1 MSGSRAPVF
10 LGFTVLAV
18 FALAAIAYWFLSG
31 YLDAAGTV
39 LLLFV
44 GGSAGF
50 GFAVLLRAAA
60 LDR

>member
-1 MSGSRAPVF
+1 MATPRAAAL
-10 LGFTVLAV
+10 LGLAVLAV

-44 GGSAGF
+44 GASAGF
-50 GFAVLLRAAA
+50 GFAVLMRVAA